1 MPPPHVNVSAYL
13 LGEGRPDDL
22 AIIDRTGRHTY
33 AALRRAT
40 AALAETIATWHL
52 PPGARIGLL
61 SRNSLFWVAAYLAIL
76 HAGHVAVPFATTL
89 TPQDIRR
96 KAGFVDCTCFMFDS
110 GLSRTQAAAISG
122 ARHVADET
130 SMAGPNEADR
140 GFAAAATDKSSSSLT
155 PQPVHEDDD
164 AVLMFTSGTTASPR
178 AVRVTH
184 GNIRANTAAI
194 GHYLELTSKDRV
206 LVVLPFSY
214 CYGASLLHT
223 HLRSGGG
230 ISICDT
236 FAYPETVIEAIQRD
250 ECTGIAGVPSTYQLL
265 LRASSFEHTYLPTL
279 RYMQQAGGRLPQPQ
293 IDRVAAAQPHARLF
307 VMYGQTEATSRLSYL
322 PPELLR
328 QRRGS
333 IGRGIPGVSLAVVDP
348 AGVVQPPGSVGEIF
362 ARGENI
368 TKGYWND
375 PEGTAAKFVNGG
387 LRTGDLARTDE
398 AGFIYIVDRQADFI
412 KSWGVRVSSHEV
424 EDAVVSVP
432 GVSGA
437 AAVGRPD
444 AQAGEAIVVF
454 YVSTPGSGVTSA
466 EILAHCRATLA
477 RQYVPDEIREVP
489 ELPLN
494 QNGKIIKTELKA
506 LASRG

>member
-1 MPPPHVNVSAYL
+1 MPLPHGNVSAYL
-13 LGEGRPDDL
+13 LGEGRPGDL
-22 AIIDRTGRHTY
+22 AVIDRTGRYTY

-40 AALAETIATWHL
+40 AALVETIATWDL
-52 PPGARIGLL
+52 PVGARIGLL

-96 KAGFVDCTCFMFDS
+96 KAAFVDCTCFMFDS
-110 GLSRTQAAAISG
+110 GLSRTHASVVSG
-122 ARHVADET
+122 AQHVADET
-130 SMAGPNEADR
+130 VIIPSEENRRGPTD
-140 GFAAAATDKSSSSLT
+140 AATNSLNCS
-155 PQPVHEDDD
+155 PIPYAVDEDDD

-184 GNIRANTAAI
+184 HNIRANTAAI
-194 GHYLELTSKDRV
+194 SRYLELTAQDRV

-214 CYGASLLHT
+214 CYGASLLQT
-223 HLRSGGG
+223 QRRAGGG
-230 ISICDT
+230 VSICDT
-236 FAYPETVIEAIQRD
+236 FSYPKTVIEAIQRD
-250 ECTGIAGVPSTYQLL
+250 DCTGIAGVPSTYQLL
-265 LRASSFEHTYLPTL
+265 LRASSFEHTNLPTL

-333 IGRGIPGVSLAVVDP
+333 IGRGIPGVSLTVVDQS
-348 AGVVQPPGSVGEIF
+348 GVVQPPGSVGEIF

-375 PEGTAAKFVNGG
+375 PDGTAAKFVNGG

-398 AGFIYIVDRQADFI
+398 AGFIYIVDRQA
-412 KSWGVRVSSHEV
+412 
-424 EDAVVSVP
+424 
-432 GVSGA
+432 
-437 AAVGRPD
+437 
-444 AQAGEAIVVF
+444 
-454 YVSTPGSGVTSA
+454 
-466 EILAHCRATLA
+466 
-477 RQYVPDEIREVP
+477 
-489 ELPLN
+489 
-494 QNGKIIKTELKA
+494 
-506 LASRG
+506 